1 MYYIFRISSSLNKE
15 YDIDLEIAKRQ
26 HEAYV
31 RILREIG
38 LDVIELPPD
47 VELPEGIFVESAAVI
62 CNGVALIAKSNT
74 NQRQKEVKLRFDSK
88 LFFQKLICIFFQND
102 ALKIVLKKELDIPTV
117 EIKEKSAYLD
127 GSDVLFTGRE
137 FFVGLTTNTNEG
149 GAAAL
154 AEAFPEYPCVPIKIN
169 GEKSLKYYI
178 SMAGPDLLAISE
190 SGISQDIL
198 KRIERVASFSYQTLT
213 LDEEFAAN
221 MLYINGNLIHRSPL
235 EIPESHRTIKLKID
249 IPTRN
254 VDISEISRFS
264 SGLTSCCLLLRRWKS
279 VRNI

>member
-1 MYYIFRISSSLNKE
+1 MAPKYTHAIVQRISASFQNIG
-15 YDIDLEIAKRQ
+15 DIDLEIAKKQ

-31 RILREIG
+31 NILREIG

-47 VELPEGIFVESAAVI
+47 DGLPQGIFVENSAVI
-62 CNGVALIAKSNT
+62 CNGVALIAKSNSIP
-74 NQRQKEVKLRFDSK
+74 RQKE
-88 LFFQKLICIFFQND
+88 ND

-117 EIKEKSAYLD
+117 DIEEESAYLD
-127 GSDVLFTGRE
+127 GCDILFTGRE
-137 FFVGLTTNTNEG
+137 FFVGLTDKTNEG
-149 GAAAL
+149 GAVAL
-154 AEAFPEYPCVPIKIN
+154 AEAFPEYPCVPIKVN
-169 GEKSLKYYI
+169 GDKCLKYYI
-178 SMAGPDLLAISE
+178 SMAGPNLLAVSDSE
-190 SGISQDIL
+190 ISQDIL

-221 MLYINGNLIHRSPL
+221 MLYINGYLIHRSPL
-235 EIPESHRTIKLKID
+235 EIPESHRTIKSKID
-249 IPTRN
+249 TPTRN